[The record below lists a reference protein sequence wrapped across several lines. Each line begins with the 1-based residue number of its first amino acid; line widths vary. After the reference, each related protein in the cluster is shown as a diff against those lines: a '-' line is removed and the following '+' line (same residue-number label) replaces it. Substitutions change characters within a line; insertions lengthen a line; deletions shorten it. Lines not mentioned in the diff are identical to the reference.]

1 VSEIVQLKAPEQTIE
16 VNKNWTDNF
25 LHWHRDHL
33 ARYWS
38 TSLTTVRGGAANRG
52 AVDAWFNLLEE
63 TVQQYNIHPES
74 LFNMD
79 ETCVAFGRLPT
90 KSCHIG
96 ASGQCQQINLSD
108 GNRETAT
115 MCTLISA
122 SGDFYPPTIIFKG
135 SQLQGKADMKNPL
148 DAL

>member
-1 VSEIVQLKAPEQTIE
+1 
-16 VNKNWTDNF
+16 
-25 LHWHRDHL
+25 
-33 ARYWS
+33 
-38 TSLTTVRGGAANRG
+38 LTTVRGGAANRG
-52 AVDAWFNLLEE
+52 AVDAWFSLLEE
-63 TVQQYNIHPES
+63 TVQQYNIRPET

-79 ETCVAFGRLPT
+79 ETCVAFGQLPT
-90 KSCHIG
+90 KSRHIG
-96 ASGQCQQINLSD
+96 ASGQRQQINLSD

-135 SQLQGKADMKNPL
+135 SQLRGKADMKNPL